1 VVLTTKAEMIGRTEP
16 QSEWGTLHTSYLN
29 HLSPHI
35 LHRLC
40 MHFASPLYAF
50 CIAFVRILHRLC
62 THFASLSYSFCI
74 AFVRILHRYRT
85 RFASLLYSLCI
96 HFVSLFSPHPT
107 RSLLMPTK
115 NRKSSKPQSP
125 RTLDEALQKL
135 VEAPRFIQH
144 HGGLTPTEESRIKDG
159 LGILQESTRPS
170 PTMVGNYWQFLKSV
184 ENDSGSEMV
193 GLCAAAFG
201 RTAIGRMK
209 HRLRVELALKVKE
222 NQANLHCEAVN
233 KAVQDIKQSEHTACP
248 LFLIIC

>member
-1 VVLTTKAEMIGRTEP
+1 MIGRTEP
-16 QSEWGTLHTSYLN
+16 QIEWGMVHSSYLN

-40 MHFASPLYAF
+40 THFALPLYAF
-50 CIAFVRILHRLC
+50 CIALVRILHR
-62 THFASLSYSFCI
+62 F
-74 AFVRILHRYRT
+74 RT

-115 NRKSSKPQSP
+115 KRKSSKPQSP
-125 RTLDEALQKL
+125 RTLDQAWQQL
-135 VEAPRFIQH
+135 VEAPQFIQH
-144 HGGLTPTEESRIKDG
+144 RGGLTPTEESRIKDG
-159 LGILQESTRPS
+159 FGILQESNRPS

-184 ENDSGSEMV
+184 EKDCGSEMV

-209 HRLRVELALKVKE
+209 YRLRVELALKVKE

-233 KAVQDIKQSEHTACP
+233 KAVQAIKQSEHTACP